1 MGSLLELE
9 EGLVEGRVVGLG
21 DLDLDLVL
29 EQVALG
35 EGGGPVGPVLWLL
48 GLLRLLGL
56 NRPEGGGQ
64 LGPVSLDLG
73 LGEGGRRAGHVVGK
87 GGGRRAGVDGVDGGG
102 GGGGG
107 GGPWDLSCRRRRLVL
122 RVVGLLMWPLLAG
135 GGGVGGG
142 AGEWI
147 VVGGVGEALGD
158 EDLPLAGGGSVD
170 GSVGGKVAGGEVAVL
185 GDSHGVDDGW
195 VVGVVGF
202 VSFKEM

>member
-1 MGSLLELE
+1 MDSLLELE

-29 EQVALG
+29 EHVALG

-56 NRPEGGGQ
+56 NRLEGGGQ

-73 LGEGGRRAGHVVGK
+73 LGEGGRRAGHVVGE
-87 GGGRRAGVDGVDGGG
+87 GGRRKAGVDGVDGGG
-102 GGGGG
+102 GGG
-107 GGPWDLSCRRRRLVL
+107 PRDLSCRRRRLVL
-122 RVVGLLMWPLLAG
+122 RVVRLLMLPLLAG

-142 AGEWI
+142 AGEWV

-170 GSVGGKVAGGEVAVL
+170 GGVGGKVAGGEVAVL